1 MAVKEGPL
9 AAAPAFF
16 IFVSLCVSILLGVR
30 TSAPASVI
38 AAVSALL
45 SAAAIFAGT
54 ERTVPGW
61 RRIFAL
67 VIILSFVLSFISAA
81 RTREKISFPDSFEAY
96 GKILLARDW
105 GKTRAYLIETPYGR
119 AAAYS
124 RENLRE
130 GAGVRL
136 RAASFDFKRA
146 EERGGFDEM
155 LFWRGKGAVK
165 KLELFEIRET
175 SAPSGL
181 AAWRAHLD
189 ELFRARL
196 YPLSAAYMSALTTG
210 RRSAAIEE
218 PHERAGTI
226 HLLSVSGFHVG
237 VLAGLLFFLKRGG
250 AARTV
255 TVSALL
261 WLYVAFAGFPPG
273 GVRAAAMAQ
282 ICIAAEALGRPYS
295 SFNNVSAAACLMLLY
310 NPWSFFDVGWRLS
323 VLAALFIRARFCG
336 RGGDVRARLVRQRSR
351 RRGGIFVRSRRW
363 AYGEPRR
370 RALLRRRL
378 PSDIRAQPAAAARPS
393 ARAALRGDER
403 AYSALFTER
412 ARRTRVADAGAG
424 RILDAALR
432 PRRRDFLLGRGA
444 QVRRSASARALYRP
458 LFARRPAIFPRG
470 VVKYKNCISWEEWRM
485 LLVFDI
491 GNTNTVMGIFDGD
504 KLVGHWRLTSRKRT
518 ADEVGFMIQGMLSSF
533 GIDKGAIDGAIFGS
547 VVPPLDEMIRGGVRK
562 YIGIE
567 CLRVT
572 AKLNT
577 GLTIKMKN
585 PTGIGA
591 DRIVNAVAAREKYGA
606 PLIVVDL
613 GTAITFDVIAQDG
626 AYLGGAIAPGM
637 ELAMESLFSR
647 TAKLPQIEL
656 VAPEHVIG
664 GNTVEA
670 IQSGIIY
677 GTVGMADKIIK
688 GIFKELGGP
697 CRVVATGGHA
707 PLIAKYSNRIDTV
720 DQWLTL
726 DGLRI
731 IYERNCLGK

>member
-1 MAVKEGPL
+1 
-9 AAAPAFF
+9 
-16 IFVSLCVSILLGVR
+16 
-30 TSAPASVI
+30 
-38 AAVSALL
+38 
-45 SAAAIFAGT
+45 
-54 ERTVPGW
+54 
-61 RRIFAL
+61 
-67 VIILSFVLSFISAA
+67 
-81 RTREKISFPDSFEAY
+81 
-96 GKILLARDW
+96 
-105 GKTRAYLIETPYGR
+105 
-119 AAAYS
+119 
-124 RENLRE
+124 
-130 GAGVRL
+130 
-136 RAASFDFKRA
+136 
-146 EERGGFDEM
+146 
-155 LFWRGKGAVK
+155 
-165 KLELFEIRET
+165 
-175 SAPSGL
+175 
-181 AAWRAHLD
+181 
-189 ELFRARL
+189 
-196 YPLSAAYMSALTTG
+196 
-210 RRSAAIEE
+210 
-218 PHERAGTI
+218 
-226 HLLSVSGFHVG
+226 
-237 VLAGLLFFLKRGG
+237 
-250 AARTV
+250 
-255 TVSALL
+255 
-261 WLYVAFAGFPPG
+261 
-273 GVRAAAMAQ
+273 
-282 ICIAAEALGRPYS
+282 
-295 SFNNVSAAACLMLLY
+295 
-310 NPWSFFDVGWRLS
+310 
-323 VLAALFIRARFCG
+323 
-336 RGGDVRARLVRQRSR
+336 
-351 RRGGIFVRSRRW
+351 
-363 AYGEPRR
+363 
-370 RALLRRRL
+370 
-378 PSDIRAQPAAAARPS
+378 
-393 ARAALRGDER
+393 
-403 AYSALFTER
+403 
-412 ARRTRVADAGAG
+412 
-424 RILDAALR
+424 
-432 PRRRDFLLGRGA
+432 
-444 QVRRSASARALYRP
+444 
-458 LFARRPAIFPRG
+458 
-470 VVKYKNCISWEEWRM
+470 M

-637 ELAMESLFSR
+637 ELA
-647 TAKLPQIEL
+647 I
-656 VAPEHVIG
+656 APEHVIG

>member
-1 MAVKEGPL
+1 
-9 AAAPAFF
+9 
-16 IFVSLCVSILLGVR
+16 
-30 TSAPASVI
+30 
-38 AAVSALL
+38 
-45 SAAAIFAGT
+45 
-54 ERTVPGW
+54 
-61 RRIFAL
+61 
-67 VIILSFVLSFISAA
+67 
-81 RTREKISFPDSFEAY
+81 
-96 GKILLARDW
+96 
-105 GKTRAYLIETPYGR
+105 
-119 AAAYS
+119 
-124 RENLRE
+124 
-130 GAGVRL
+130 
-136 RAASFDFKRA
+136 
-146 EERGGFDEM
+146 
-155 LFWRGKGAVK
+155 
-165 KLELFEIRET
+165 
-175 SAPSGL
+175 
-181 AAWRAHLD
+181 
-189 ELFRARL
+189 
-196 YPLSAAYMSALTTG
+196 
-210 RRSAAIEE
+210 
-218 PHERAGTI
+218 
-226 HLLSVSGFHVG
+226 
-237 VLAGLLFFLKRGG
+237 
-250 AARTV
+250 
-255 TVSALL
+255 
-261 WLYVAFAGFPPG
+261 
-273 GVRAAAMAQ
+273 
-282 ICIAAEALGRPYS
+282 
-295 SFNNVSAAACLMLLY
+295 
-310 NPWSFFDVGWRLS
+310 
-323 VLAALFIRARFCG
+323 
-336 RGGDVRARLVRQRSR
+336 
-351 RRGGIFVRSRRW
+351 
-363 AYGEPRR
+363 
-370 RALLRRRL
+370 
-378 PSDIRAQPAAAARPS
+378 
-393 ARAALRGDER
+393 
-403 AYSALFTER
+403 
-412 ARRTRVADAGAG
+412 
-424 RILDAALR
+424 
-432 PRRRDFLLGRGA
+432 
-444 QVRRSASARALYRP
+444 
-458 LFARRPAIFPRG
+458 
-470 VVKYKNCISWEEWRM
+470 M

-504 KLVGHWRLTSRKRT
+504 KLVGHWRVTSRKRT

-707 PLIAKYSNRIDTV
+707 LLIAKYSNRIDTV